1 MSFVGYHKDFLPASG
16 QLSGVDH
23 TEYKDLKKLVYVVL
37 LVYSRVEIDEV
48 IMIGYIR
55 EIKGP
60 IDPATVYLELRLA
73 GNSGTF
79 SVLLSGGL
87 TWPRRSSS

>member
-1 MSFVGYHKDFLPASG
+1 MPASG
-16 QLSGVDH
+16 QLPEVDH
-23 TEYKDLKKLVYVVL
+23 TEYKDLKKLVYVV

-55 EIKGP
+55 EFKGP

-73 GNSGTF
+73 GNSGNF

-87 TWPRRSSS
+87 AS